1 LSISVYFIYY
11 QSNLSVQKVNQ
22 QQPKL
27 MMIKTNT

>member
-1 LSISVYFIYY
+1 LSIIVYFIYY

-22 QQPKL
+22 QQLKL